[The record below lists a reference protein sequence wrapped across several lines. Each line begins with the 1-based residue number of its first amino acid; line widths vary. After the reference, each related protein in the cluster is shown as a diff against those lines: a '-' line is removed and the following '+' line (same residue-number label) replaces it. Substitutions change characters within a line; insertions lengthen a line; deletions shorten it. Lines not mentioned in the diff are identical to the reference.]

1 MQFTSILFPCA
12 LSVLLLLSAA
22 QPPEVEL
29 FKDQQSRINSSSFV
43 FNLLGSKPASV
54 GNGGTMKSLTRKNF
68 PALGLG
74 NGFGGTAGV
83 QNLLTLKPCG
93 IRLPHIHPR
102 GTENFYIIK
111 GMMRANF
118 LREAGTVVTNNITA
132 GYAGYFPMGSLHFLY
147 NPTCSDAV
155 AILMFD
161 NNDPGTVTTVSMAK
175 VITDS
180 FGILFNV
187 TDVGTPL
194 EDVLKSEL
202 QQGTECFQRCGLSP
216 F

>member
-1 MQFTSILFPCA
+1 MHLTSITFSCA
-12 LSVLLLLSAA
+12 LSVLLLLSDA
-22 QPPEVEL
+22 QPPVSDL
-29 FKDQQSRINSSSFV
+29 YRDQQSRINSSSFV

-54 GNGGTMKSLTRKNF
+54 GNGGTLKSLTKKNF

-74 NGFGGTAGV
+74 NAFGGTAGV
-83 QNLLTLKPCG
+83 QSLLTLKPCG

-102 GTENFYIIK
+102 GTENFYIVK

-118 LREAGTVVTNNITA
+118 LRETGAIVSNNVTTGFAGF
-132 GYAGYFPMGSLHFLY
+132 FPMGSVHFLY

-161 NNDPGTVTTVSMAK
+161 NNDPGTLTTVSMAK
-175 VITDS
+175 IITDS
-180 FGILFNV
+180 FGIMFNI
-187 TDVGTPL
+187 TDSGTPL
-194 EDVLKSEL
+194 EDILKSDL
-202 QQGTECFQRCGLSP
+202 QQGYECFQRCGLRP